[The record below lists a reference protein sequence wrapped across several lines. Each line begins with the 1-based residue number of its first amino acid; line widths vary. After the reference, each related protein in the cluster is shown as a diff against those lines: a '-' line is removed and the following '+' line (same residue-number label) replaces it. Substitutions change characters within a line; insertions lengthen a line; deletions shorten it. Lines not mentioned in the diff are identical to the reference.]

1 LITHS
6 SGDLLRRARLR
17 AADEL
22 EDPAARLAVYD
33 ALGSFTDD
41 GYEGM
46 YLDRRAAALDALGR
60 HEEAAAERLRLL
72 ETAPSGELG
81 AEAWLL
87 VGEAR
92 FEAGDFVGARSA
104 YETVMS
110 IARPGA
116 PRWAFANY
124 KLAWC
129 QWALGDRQAAVER
142 LRAALT
148 DLDPPIAAIA
158 AQELKKLEAALL
170 R

>member
-1 LITHS
+1 
-6 SGDLLRRARLR
+6 
-17 AADEL
+17 
-22 EDPAARLAVYD
+22 
-33 ALGSFTDD
+33 
-41 GYEGM
+41 
-46 YLDRRAAALDALGR
+46 
-60 HEEAAAERLRLL
+60 
-72 ETAPSGELG
+72 
-81 AEAWLL
+81 
-87 VGEAR
+87 
-92 FEAGDFVGARSA
+92 
-104 YETVMS
+104 MS